1 MILGIS
7 AQTEQGVI
15 VLEGN
20 SNLNLGNATV
30 AEYHQSIAEY
40 THDFPSLL
48 PENVFTTTRFSVNSS
63 YFIINNL
70 AIGATLNYTSTLI
83 NYDDNILPDV
93 EISYLSYGILSRY
106 YFGNI
111 WGQASYT
118 IGQVETYENYML
130 AEVPGTFIFDSDEE
144 VAINTFAFN
153 VGYAVYLTPNVA
165 INPSLGYTMTNSTI
179 ARRFQN
185 ENGEYYGDHRIKD
198 IRNGFN
204 FSFGIALHLGG

>member
-1 MILGIS
+1 MKKLLLLFIPLFMILGIS

-83 NYDDNILPDV
+83 PIFFAVPATIRIA
-93 EISYLSYGILSRY
+93 IS
-106 YFGNI
+106 
-111 WGQASYT
+111 
-118 IGQVETYENYML
+118 
-130 AEVPGTFIFDSDEE
+130 IF
-144 VAINTFAFN
+144 
-153 VGYAVYLTPNVA
+153 
-165 INPSLGYTMTNSTI
+165 
-179 ARRFQN
+179 
-185 ENGEYYGDHRIKD
+185 
-198 IRNGFN
+198 
-204 FSFGIALHLGG
+204 